1 VVGYTNLVGAL
12 VLFARDDRLRQHGV
26 HRELGHPAPELGE
39 LAAVV
44 ECAEGIQQLQRAH
57 ERLAGRRVHELE
69 ADEVV
74 DAERLEEEHDRA
86 EVCPLDLRHRVLLE
100 LVRERP
106 LGVQAEGFAG
116 THAPCAPCSL
126 VCRGSGALRHG
137 SGHVSRRSKGC
148 STHRNDRERSHAGT
162 RVERVL
168 LDKARVNDEYDAID
182 GDRRLR
188 NVCGQHHLA
197 CAIRGRL
204 EDLGLEIRGQV
215 RVDRADDQLWDLV
228 PECSRRLRQV
238 LLRGLDLLLTLA
250 APTSETARRRDVTTC
265 SP

>member
-1 VVGYTNLVGAL
+1 VVGCTNLVGAL

-26 HRELGHPAPELGE
+26 HRELGHPAPELRE

-106 LGVQAEGFAG
+106 LRVQAEGLAG
-116 THAPCAPCSL
+116 AREHCAMDQVMSHDEARDARL
-126 VCRGSGALRHG
+126 TGTT
-137 SGHVSRRSKGC
+137 VS
-148 STHRNDRERSHAGT
+148 EAMP
-162 RVERVL
+162 V
-168 LDKARVNDEYDAID
+168 
-182 GDRRLR
+182 
-188 NVCGQHHLA
+188 
-197 CAIRGRL
+197 
-204 EDLGLEIRGQV
+204 
-215 RVDRADDQLWDLV
+215 
-228 PECSRRLRQV
+228 
-238 LLRGLDLLLTLA
+238 RGLNEFCLTKPGSMTNTTPSMVIDVSAMLVANTTLRAPSGVGSKILA
-250 APTSETARRRDVTTC
+250 WRSAGRFA
-265 SP
+265 